1 MTILPLVNIV
11 TLRKET
17 CVEFPLIAGCSERHS
32 ASLENVSW
40 MTQFTDTEQV
50 YNYSG
55 PQFSNL
61 QTAR

>member
-1 MTILPLVNIV
+1 MNVI

-17 CVEFPLIAGCSERHS
+17 CVELPLIAGCSEGQP
-32 ASLENVSW
+32 AALENVSW

-50 YNYSG
+50 YNYSA
-55 PQFSNL
+55 PRFSNL